1 MSDYIV
7 TLADNGYI
15 VESDELAMRLV
26 YQDDYNETDSVLPLA
41 MMREL
46 LADLDNAIEHD
57 EGCKFKVR
65 IDVERYE
72 PAARTTEHDKGGEE

>member
-1 MSDYIV
+1 MSEYIV

-15 VESDELAMRLV
+15 VETDEPAMRLV

-46 LADLDNAIEHD
+46 LADLDHAIE
-57 EGCKFKVR
+57 EGGGCKFSVKIEV
-65 IDVERYE
+65 
-72 PAARTTEHDKGGEE
+72 KNL

>member
-1 MSDYIV
+1 MSEYIV

-15 VESDELAMRLV
+15 VETDEPAMRLV

-46 LADLDNAIEHD
+46 LADLEHAIEQS
-57 EGCKFKVR
+57 ESCKFSVKIEV
-65 IDVERYE
+65 
-72 PAARTTEHDKGGEE
+72 KNL

>member
-1 MSDYIV
+1 MSEYIV

-15 VESDELAMRLV
+15 VESEEPAMRLV

-46 LADLDNAIEHD
+46 LGDLDHAIE
-57 EGCKFKVR
+57 EGGGSKFKVR
-65 IDVERYE
+65 INVVE
-72 PAARTTEHDKGGEE
+72 PAHDRE